1 MKTHAVVEVGGKQY
15 LVQQN
20 DEIIVENL
28 NKDVDAVVEF
38 PSLMTFDHDKIAV
51 DLGGPHM
58 KESVK
63 AQIIENMKGDKLR
76 VARFKSKV
84 RYRRVTGFR
93 PQLTKIR
100 IISI

>member
-15 LVQQN
+15 LVQKN

-28 NKDVDAVVEF
+28 NVEPQTELDLPILMSFDAEKAAIEMGAPQLAVAAKASVV
-38 PSLMTFDHDKIAV
+38 
-51 DLGGPHM
+51 
-58 KESVK
+58 
-63 AQIIENMKGDKLR
+63 ENMKGDKLR

-93 PQLTKIR
+93 PQLTKLKIV
-100 IISI
+100 SI